1 MKKQYVVLSIL
12 GVLVITF
19 GVLSGVFFDRY
30 VDITKEIVGMD
41 TGYLFTAF
49 IPFIG
54 TNNGEETTTS
64 IQPRERPDTSALR
77 SKADVSLT
85 LGIIFT
91 VIASIMLILL
101 VLWIIKILKD
111 KKRIET
117 NTTNNAQ

>member
-101 VLWIIKILKD
+101 VLWIIKILKV
-111 KKRIET
+111 KRKET
-117 NTTNNAQ
+117 SPLIPLF